1 MSRLAVS
8 RLALVCL
15 VAPLL
20 SLTAGLTSPATAVT
34 AAPVGLST
42 SGASA
47 DIPTLSWS
55 RVPEATSYDVQVS
68 ASSSFAGN
76 PLWSTNTVNVNAVP
90 DRQLSN
96 GQLWFRVRANGPTGA
111 SAWAS
116 HQFVRTQ
123 NSGPSL
129 LSPADGAVLVQ
140 PQDPVLL
147 SWSPVAGAKEY
158 SIEISSDSGFT
169 DPSLITTY
177 KTKTTT
183 LVRPDS
189 QAARPYYWRVAGVL
203 DSGITTRW
211 SVQRSYVLS
220 SLPEAELVSPANDA
234 TVTVDDVVLDW
245 KPVPGATSYDVEIS
259 LVPDFTTIVH
269 QQQRVVGTRYSPPTT
284 LDNNQYY
291 WRVRARDVSG
301 NLQDESAVPTWR
313 FRRAWPEQPTLEYP
327 ANGQVVG
334 DPFYFQ
340 WTPVKLAS
348 RYQLELKDSTGV
360 SRTCVTTQTTWT
372 PSDSSSCWPQAAG
385 TYSWRVTALDDPAQP
400 AVQTDP
406 VSAPVHTFSYSPRLV
421 QPKAPAIGASVS
433 VPTLSWE
440 PMSGASKYNVVLT
453 NTANGQVTQQSTKAT
468 SFTPRSKLPEGS
480 YRWYVQSVSEDNRV
494 GPALQPGDQWTFNLT
509 AAPIPT
515 ATNPEPSPA
524 LTGTYGR
531 FPTLTWTPVAG
542 ATHYKILV
550 RPPGAISDIVLN
562 PSFQYPAG
570 EDETERFV
578 QQGVYGW
585 RVEAWNGSIYLSRS
599 SGFGQFT
606 IAERPAVTGQ
616 RLSLTGTET
625 DTPATSCALTIPDS
639 CEGVRQ
645 NPVLRWD
652 PEPDTAYYQ
661 LYLSYD
667 RELTNLVGK
676 NDGFQIRFPITVQG
690 TMYIPPV
697 ALPEGDAGTAYFWGV
712 QPCST
717 TGVCRHLEYPQHSF
731 SKLSNKV
738 VPISP
743 GIPLDQA
750 GTTAVPSLPDDIT
763 FTWQDYLATN
773 TAASTA
779 GATLKSPSR
788 SEAKSYRIQVSDDPQ
803 FNNLL
808 DNQVVDQTTFTSFV
822 NTYPDTQLYW
832 RVQAIDGSGNPL
844 PWSAKWTFDKQSP
857 VPQLVGPSGDNNFDG
872 SEPLR
877 WQPLGYASA
886 YDVEIYRN
894 GDTKP
899 DATNLVDKATTA
911 QTAVSW
917 LTPVEQSAEP
927 YTWRVRRV
935 DAKNRRGDWSA
946 WKSYSVVARPV
957 QLDAPADGSRVPPNE
972 SLFSWQPVNQAASYR
987 WERRPAGGSQ
997 ITSITTAATAYAPTS
1012 TIQDSDYE
1020 WRVVALDTAG
1030 KELGQSEWRGFS
1042 VFGAPVALTPARI
1055 EAGTSSGQ
1063 VGSTLTGVDPTW
1075 DLPGVT
1081 NLYQWLRDGNP
1092 IANATAS
1099 TYEVTGADLSRL
1111 ISLRVTG
1118 RLPGYRDA
1126 VTTSNGIT
1134 AVSGP
1139 APTTATSPS
1148 ITGTGQ
1154 VSSTLTATPPTWNEP
1169 GVTMTY
1175 QWLRDGVAVNSPTPT
1190 TYVVQA
1196 NDADHDLSLRVTG
1209 KKQGYADAVVT
1220 SNVIRGVL
1228 GPASECDE
1236 SPTISGSGLVGTT
1249 LTVDRGTW
1257 SPPPAGYAYQWL
1269 REGAPINGA
1278 VNSYYQVTAADA
1290 GRHISVE
1297 VIASRAGFEDGQEQ
1311 SASLSIRK
1319 LASATSATLASA
1331 KIRKASHGKMKVV
1344 VTAQGVSSPTGK
1356 VTVLKGTRALA
1367 TGTLTRAKLGRI
1379 TVTLP
1384 RLSVGKHRLR
1394 VKYNG
1399 NQQLSSSK
1407 SAYRTLTVTRR

>member
-20 SLTAGLTSPATAVT
+20 SLTAGFASPAAAVT
-34 AAPVGLST
+34 ATPTGLST
-42 SGASA
+42 SSTDPA

-55 RVPEATSYDVQVS
+55 RVPEATSYDVEVAANS
-68 ASSSFAGN
+68 TFTN
-76 PLWSTNTVNVNAVP
+76 VVWSTNTVNVNAVP
-90 DRQLSN
+90 ARQLVN
-96 GQLWFRVRANGPTGA
+96 GQLWFRVKANGPAGA

-116 HQFVRTQ
+116 QQFVRTQ
-123 NSGPSL
+123 NSGPPL
-129 LSPADGAVLVQ
+129 LSPANGAVLVQ

-147 SWSPVAGAKEY
+147 SWGPVAGAKEY
-158 SIEISSDSGFT
+158 TIEISSDSGFT
-169 DPSLITTY
+169 DPSLITTF

-183 LVRPDS
+183 LVRPDP

-220 SLPEAELVSPANDA
+220 SLPAAELVSPANDA

-245 KPVPGATSYDVEIS
+245 RPVPGATSYDVEIS

-269 QQQRVVGTRYSPPTT
+269 QQQRVMGTRYSPPTT

-291 WRVRARDVSG
+291 WRVRARDVSS
-301 NLQDESAVPTWR
+301 NLQDENAVPHWR

-327 ANGQVVG
+327 ANGALVG

-348 RYQLELKDSTGV
+348 RYQLDVTDSIGV
-360 SRTCVTTQTTWT
+360 TRTCFTTQTTWT
-372 PSDSSSCWPQAAG
+372 PSDSNSCYPQAGG

-400 AVQTDP
+400 AVQSDP
-406 VSAPVHTFSYSPRLV
+406 VSAPVSSFSYSPVLV
-421 QPKAPAIGASVS
+421 QPVAPLVGTSVS
-433 VPTLSWE
+433 VPTLRWT
-440 PMSGASKYNVVLT
+440 PLNGASKYNVVLT
-453 NTANGQVTQQSTKAT
+453 NMANGQVTQLTTKAT
-468 SFTPRSKLPEGS
+468 SFTPRSKLTEGS
-480 YRWYVQSVSEDNRV
+480 YRWYVQSVSDDNRL
-494 GPALQPGDQWTFNLT
+494 GPVVQPGDQWTFTLT
-509 AAPIPT
+509 APPSPT
-515 ATNPEPSPA
+515 ATTPEPTSPTA
-524 LTGTYGR
+524 THGR
-531 FPTLTWTPVAG
+531 FPTLTWTPVTG

-550 RPPGAISDIVLN
+550 RPPGAISDIVLSPN
-562 PSFQYPAG
+562 FQYAAG
-570 EDETERFV
+570 EDETERFL
-578 QQGVYGW
+578 QQGDYQW
-585 RVEAWNGSIYLSRS
+585 RVEAWNNSVWLSTS
-599 SGFGQFT
+599 TTFGQFT

-625 DTPATSCALTIPDS
+625 GDPLTSCALTIPDS

-645 NPVLRWD
+645 TPVLRWD
-652 PEPDTAYYQ
+652 PEPDTAYYK

-676 NDGFQIRFPITVQG
+676 NDGFPIKFPITVNG
-690 TMYIPPV
+690 TMYASPV
-697 ALPEGDAGTAYFWGV
+697 ALPEGDAGTAYFWGI

-717 TGVCRHLEYPQHSF
+717 TGVCRHLEYPLHSF

-738 VPISP
+738 VPVSP
-743 GIPLDQA
+743 GIPYDPV
-750 GTTAVPSLPDDIT
+750 GTAPVPSLPDDIT

-773 TAASTA
+773 TAASTT
-779 GATLKSPSR
+779 GATLTSPSR

-803 FNNLL
+803 FNVLL
-808 DNQVVDQTTFTSFV
+808 DNQVVDQTTFTSFA

-844 PWSAKWTFDKQSP
+844 PWSPKWTFDKQSP
-857 VPQLVGPSGDNNFDG
+857 VPQLVGPSGNNNWDG

-899 DATNLVDKATTA
+899 DATNLVDKGTIA

-917 LTPVEQSAEP
+917 LNPVEQSAEP

-935 DAKNRRGDWSA
+935 DAKNRRGDWSE
-946 WKSYSVVARPV
+946 WKSYWVDPTPV
-957 QLDAPADGSRVPPNE
+957 QLGGPGAGTRVPPNE
-972 SLFSWQPVNQAASYR
+972 GLFSWQPVNQAATYR
-987 WERRPAGGSQ
+987 WERRPAGGS
-997 ITSITTAATAYAPTS
+997 SITPVTTPATAYAPTS
-1012 TIQDSDYE
+1012 TIPDGEWE

-1030 KELGQSEWRGFS
+1030 KQLGDSEWRGFS
-1042 VFGAPVALTPARI
+1042 VVGAPVALTPPQI
-1055 EAGTSSGQ
+1055 ESGTSSGQ

-1075 DLPGVT
+1075 DLPGVA
-1081 NLYQWLRDGNP
+1081 NAYQWLRDGNA
-1092 IANATAS
+1092 ITGATAP
-1099 TYEVTGADLSRL
+1099 TYQVAGADLNRL

-1118 RLPGYRDA
+1118 RLPGYRDT

-1139 APTTATSPS
+1139 APTTASAPRIDGS
-1148 ITGTGQ
+1148 GQ
-1154 VSSTLTATPPTWNEP
+1154 VGSTLTATPPTWNEQD
-1169 GVTMTY
+1169 VTMTY

-1228 GPASECDE
+1228 GPAPDCDTPP
-1236 SPTISGSGLVGTT
+1236 SISGSGQVGTT
-1249 LTVDRGTW
+1249 LTANRGTW
-1257 SPPPAGYAYQWL
+1257 SAPTPTSYAYQWI
-1269 REGAPINGA
+1269 RDGAPINGA
-1278 VNSYYQVTAADA
+1278 VNSSYQVTAADA
-1290 GRHISVE
+1290 GRHLNVE
-1297 VIASRAGFEDGQEQ
+1297 VIASRTGHADGREQ

-1319 LASATSATLASA
+1319 VVSTTSATLASA
-1331 KIRKASHGKMKVV
+1331 KVRRISRAKMRVT
-1344 VTAQGVSSPTGK
+1344 VTAPGVASPTGK
-1356 VTVLKGTRALA
+1356 VMVMKGTRAIA
-1367 TGTLTRAKLGRI
+1367 TATLTAAKLGKI

-1384 RLSVGKHRLR
+1384 RLAVGRHRLR
-1394 VKYNG
+1394 VKYQG
-1399 NQQLSSSK
+1399 NAQLTSSQSP
-1407 SAYRTLTVTRR
+1407 YRTLTVVRR